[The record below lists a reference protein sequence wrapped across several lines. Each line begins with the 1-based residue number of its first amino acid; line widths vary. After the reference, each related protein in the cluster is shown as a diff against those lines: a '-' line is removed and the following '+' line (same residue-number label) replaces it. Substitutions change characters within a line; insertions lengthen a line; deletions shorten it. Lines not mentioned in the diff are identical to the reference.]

1 MQEELNR
8 PELRGEAAGAIRSLI
23 EEIRLVPQNDRL
35 EIELSGDLAGIL
47 AIAAGKKK
55 PVSEGDGPPV
65 TLVAGTRSHL
75 YRTWMRRKHQTCV
88 EARVAALAEG
98 PVPG

>member
-1 MQEELNR
+1 LQEELNR

-65 TLVAGTRSHL
+65 TLVAGTRSSGASRL
-75 YRTWMRRKHQTCV
+75 ETS
-88 EARVAALAEG
+88 A
-98 PVPG
+98 PGVKLTGNF